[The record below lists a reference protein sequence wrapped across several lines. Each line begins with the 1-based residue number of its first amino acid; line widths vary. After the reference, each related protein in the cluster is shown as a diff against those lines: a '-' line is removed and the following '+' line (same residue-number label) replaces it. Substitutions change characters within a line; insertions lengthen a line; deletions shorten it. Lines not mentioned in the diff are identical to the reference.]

1 MLFRIIAN
9 KKEMRKIDIQK
20 LTGNLNKILNKLRYL
35 NLDEINEWKETMF
48 NKSRQLI
55 IKFKNNRQFQSNRNK
70 NAI

>member
-55 IKFKNNRQFQSNRNK
+55 IKFKNSRQFQSNRNK

>member
-1 MLFRIIAN
+1 
-9 KKEMRKIDIQK
+9 MRKIDIQK